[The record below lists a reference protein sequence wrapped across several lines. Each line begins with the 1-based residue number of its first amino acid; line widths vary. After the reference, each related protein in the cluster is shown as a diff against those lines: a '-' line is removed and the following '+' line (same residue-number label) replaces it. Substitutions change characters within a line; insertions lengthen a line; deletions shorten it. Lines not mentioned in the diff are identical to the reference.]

1 MKILN
6 LTKTTLALGL
16 LASLAVV
23 NSSQAGGST
32 WGNGMDLNGVRLNGT
47 SPTMLASNGINGF
60 VVRNVV
66 LPDDRKGSDRKTV
79 YRRPGRPR

>member
-1 MKILN
+1 MKTLN

-16 LASLAVV
+16 LASLAIV

-47 SPTMLASNGINGF
+47 SPTTLASNGSNGF
-60 VVRNVV
+60 VVSDIV
-66 LPDDRKGSDRKTV
+66 LPNDRKGSDRKTV